1 MNAQNVTQ
9 AGLTAPDAAKCPRCP
24 PNLRTRINSAEGHRR
39 ALTQA
44 LVQQTAGW
52 LVTDLTDQ
60 QGHTSEY
67 YVSQAHTTWHTPS
80 RSNDPASIWKKGPL
94 HDRAHLSKRLVSRR
108 YRVTAE

>member
-52 LVTDLTDQ
+52 LVTDLTGQ

-67 YVSQAHTTWHTPS
+67 YVSQAHNLAYAQS
-80 RSNDPASIWKKGPL
+80 VERSSFDLEKGPL
-94 HDRAHLSKRLVSRR
+94 HDRAHLSKQLVSRR